1 MVNLCKKY
9 NVPHSKVKLEITERT
24 LMINSED
31 NKKKIDGL
39 IIDGFKIA
47 LDDFGT
53 GYSNLKTMIDFFVH
67 TLKIDKSLID
77 KIESKS
83 SQVVIK
89 AIIALSNYFDSEII
103 AEGVETK
110 EQLDI
115 LIKLGCKRIQGYYFS
130 KPLPE
135 QEVEILLEGN

>member
-1 MVNLCKKY
+1 
-9 NVPHSKVKLEITERT
+9 
-24 LMINSED
+24 MINSED